1 MTCMDTARVF
11 LKAIKLKQRGV
22 KLKYREIAD

>member
-11 LKAIKLKQRGV
+11 LKAIKLKQQNV
-22 KLKYREIAD
+22 KLEYKELD

>member
-11 LKAIKLKQRGV
+11 LKAIKLKQ
-22 KLKYREIAD
+22 KEIRLDYNTLD